1 MSESHTLPFLREAL
15 VFLTLSGILI
25 PLLQRFRVNQI
36 VGFLAVGVLLGANGL
51 ALWIDTFP
59 WLAHITFHE
68 TEGVAQLAELGVIF
82 LMFMIGLELSAERLW
97 ALRKWVF
104 GAGTAQV
111 LLSAACIGVLAW
123 AFGNRWPNAL
133 VLGLVLALSSTA
145 VVVQLLTQRQ
155 ALGTPLGQATFS
167 VLMLQ
172 DLAVV
177 PVLILIDLL
186 GPRGAGDDVGT
197 AVGLTVLKSVL
208 VVGLIVVFGR
218 RLIQPVFRAFAQQR
232 QPEVFMALTLLISM
246 SMAGLTAAAGLSMAL
261 GAFLAGL
268 LLAETEFRHEVEITI
283 EPFKGLLMGLFFMS
297 VGMGIDVRAI
307 LHDPVWLPLSV
318 VGLIALKAA
327 IVAVLFR
334 AGGLSWGRSIEG
346 GFLLGQGG
354 EFAFIVVGVAAASGL
369 MDRQTVQFILL
380 VVGLSLF
387 VTPMLARWGA
397 MAGEAL
403 DARLR
408 GPRDTTVVDETDVSG
423 GHVVITGFGRVGRL
437 AADVLSRQGVPWIAV
452 EHDAARVAQWRSEG
466 RPVFYGN
473 ASRPEMLQKLHVDR
487 AAVVMVTMDQPA
499 AALHAVQALRSAC
512 PHVPVV
518 ARSRDEDHARELL
531 EAGATVVVPE
541 AVEAGLQLTASALQ
555 ALGVPDAAVAH
566 TIELER
572 GARKAL

>member
-268 LLAETEFRHEVEITI
+268 LLAETEFRHEVEITV

>member
-111 LLSAACIGVLAW
+111 MLSAACIGVLAW

>member
-1 MSESHTLPFLREAL
+1 LSESHTLPFLREAL

-111 LLSAACIGVLAW
+111 MLSAACIGVLAW